1 MNAFAASTGNRSRD
15 RKEIEVGETYHGK
28 VVSIKEFGAF
38 VEVFPGKDGLVHIS
52 ELADFRVKRT
62 EDVAKVGEM
71 IWVKCI
77 GIDDKGRVKLSRKAA
92 LKEQAEGD
100 SPDGAGGEG
109 HRHERAEQQPV
120 Q

>member
-1 MNAFAASTGNRSRD
+1 
-15 RKEIEVGETYHGK
+15 YHGK
-28 VVSIKEFGAF
+28 VVSTKEFGAF

-62 EDVAKVGEM
+62 EDVAKIGEM

-92 LKEQAEGD
+92 L
-100 SPDGAGGEG
+100 
-109 HRHERAEQQPV
+109 RERAEAEGAAAPNGGHEGERQHDRAERQPV
-120 Q
+120 H